1 MSSHRGPPEIE
12 DFVGSSAA
20 PRIAL
25 IGTLDTKGA
34 EIEYVRNR
42 IRALGGE
49 PIVID
54 SGILGSAS
62 GAVADVT
69 RGQVAAAAGHRL
81 EEIRRAGSRGHAVEM
96 MRDGVRAV
104 CVRLHSE
111 GRLQGALCLGG
122 AEGALLGAYA
132 MQALPLGV
140 PKVIVSPSASGRRP
154 FGPFVGSSDVL
165 VMHSVVDILGLNP
178 IAVSVFDNAAAAVVG
193 MAVHA
198 GRPPAGLGARSV
210 GVTMLGQTTPG
221 VMHLRDALERAGWQ
235 TVIFHANGV
244 GGPAMEALA
253 RQGAIA
259 GVVDYTLS
267 ELANSLMDGIHA
279 TGPERLTVVGEVGLP
294 QVVVPGCVDF
304 FNQGAPDTLPEKYRR
319 RRSYYH
325 NPVATLVRLEPDE
338 MTELGQIVAKRL
350 NGARGPVSVVAPSR
364 GFSLSDTEGS
374 ALWYPEADEA
384 FLSSL
389 EASLR
394 PGITFE
400 RVDSTVN
407 DAAFAGVVADRY
419 LTITKEHAHA

>member
-1 MSSHRGPPEIE
+1 VSG
-12 DFVGSSAA
+12 AA
-20 PRIAL
+20 VPCIAL
-25 IGTLDTKGA
+25 IGTLDTKGV
-34 EIEYVRNR
+34 EIEYVRGR
-42 IRALGGE
+42 IRSLGGE

-54 SGILGSAS
+54 SGILGAAT

-69 RGQVAAAAGHRL
+69 REQVAAAAGHRL
-81 EEIRRAGSRGHAVEM
+81 DDIRHANSRGRAVEM
-96 MRDGVRAV
+96 MREGVRAV
-104 CVRLHSE
+104 CLRLHSE

-132 MQALPLGV
+132 MHALPLGL

-154 FGPFVGSSDVL
+154 FGPFVGSSDVM

-178 IAVSVFDNAAAAVVG
+178 IAISVFDNAAAAVMG
-193 MAVHA
+193 MAA
-198 GRPPAGLGARSV
+198 NAGLSPVGLGRRSV

-221 VMHLRDALERAGWQ
+221 VMHLRSALERAGWD

-253 RQGAIA
+253 KQGALA

-279 TGPERLTVVGEVGLP
+279 TGPDRLTVVGEQGLP

-304 FNQGAPDTLPEKYRR
+304 FNQGAPDTLPEKYRA

-325 NPVATLVRLEPDE
+325 NPVATLVRLEPHE
-338 MTELGQIVAKRL
+338 MAELGRVVAKRL
-350 NGARGPVSVVAPSR
+350 NGARGPVRVVAPTR
-364 GFSLSDTEGS
+364 GFSLSDTEGN
-374 ALWYPEADEA
+374 ALWYPEADAA
-384 FLSSL
+384 FLGSL

-394 PGITFE
+394 PGIPFE
-400 RVDSTVN
+400 RVDATVN
-407 DAAFAGVVADRY
+407 DAAFADLVAERY
-419 LTITKEHAHA
+419 LTITKEHAHV

>member
-1 MSSHRGPPEIE
+1 M
-12 DFVGSSAA
+12 V
-20 PRIAL
+20 

-34 EIEYVRNR
+34 EIGYVRDR

-54 SGILGSAS
+54 SGILGQAS
-62 GAVADVT
+62 GITADVT
-69 RGQVAAAAGHRL
+69 REQVAAAAGHSL
-81 EEIRRAGSRGHAVEM
+81 GEIRKAGSRGHAVEM
-96 MRDGVRAV
+96 MREGVRAV
-104 CVRLHSE
+104 CIRLHSE

-154 FGPFVGSSDVL
+154 FGPFMGSSDVL

-178 IAVSVFDNAAAAVVG
+178 IAISVFDNAAAAVMG
-193 MAVHA
+193 MATHA
-198 GRPPAGLGARSV
+198 GRPPAGLGDRSV
-210 GVTMLGQTTPG
+210 GITMLGQTTPG
-221 VMHLRDALERAGWQ
+221 VMHLRDALERAGWE

-253 RQGAIA
+253 RQGALA

-279 TGPERLTVVGEVGLP
+279 TGPDRLTVVGEMGLP

-304 FNQGAPDTLPEKYRR
+304 FNQGAPETLPERYRQ

-338 MTELGQIVAKRL
+338 MAELGRIVAKRL
-350 NGARGPVSVVAPSR
+350 NGARGPVSVIAPTR

-374 ALWYPEADEA
+374 ALWYPEADAA
-384 FLSSL
+384 FLRSL
-389 EASLR
+389 ESSLR
-394 PGITFE
+394 PGIAFE
-400 RVDSTVN
+400 LVDATVN
-407 DAAFAGVVADRY
+407 APAFADVVADRY